1 MCSVTKP
8 SAEYNE
14 LIEEYKKLHID
25 PTIFPGK
32 SITKYTHYIRSIIQ
46 DNKCKTLLDYGCG
59 KGELYED
66 GTKGKLDE
74 PLHKF
79 WKIKDYTLYDPGLE
93 KFSKLPTDTY
103 DMVICVDVME
113 HLPTQDLEWIIDRIM
128 SFANKAVFLNI
139 ACYEALKKF
148 PNGKNVHISV
158 HEPEWWIDL
167 INKIWYDKHQERIN
181 TYIAF
186 EEVENRF
193 ISTGIF
199 KTHVNYRKHLSMREK
214 FEDATGIP

>member
-1 MCSVTKP
+1 MKTKSPILKIYSVTKP

-14 LIEEYKKLHID
+14 LIKEYKKLHTD
-25 PTIFPGK
+25 PTIFPGT
-32 SITKYTHYIRSIIQ
+32 SMTKYAHYIRSIIR

-59 KGELYED
+59 KGSLYKEEHN
-66 GTKGKLDE
+66 KLGK

-79 WKIKDYTLYDPGLE
+79 LKIKDYTLYDPGVE

-103 DMVICVDVME
+103 DMVMCVDVME

-128 SFANKAVFLNI
+128 SFANNSVFLNI

-148 PNGKNVHISV
+148 PNGKNVHITV
-158 HEPEWWIDL
+158 QEPEWWIDL
-167 INKIWYDKHQERIN
+167 IDKIWIDKHQKRIN
-181 TYIAF
+181 IYVAF

-193 ISTGIF
+193 VSTGVF
-199 KTHVNYRKHLSMREK
+199 KTHINYRKY
-214 FEDATGIP
+214 

>member
-8 SAEYNE
+8 SAEYSE
-14 LIEEYKKLHID
+14 LIEEYKKLHKD
-25 PTIFPGK
+25 PTIFPGR
-32 SITKYTHYIRSIIQ
+32 SMTKYAHYVRSIIR

-59 KGELYED
+59 KGNLYKDEHN
-66 GTKGKLDE
+66 KLGK

-79 WKIKDYTLYDPGLE
+79 LKIKDYTLYDPGLE
-93 KFSKLPTDTY
+93 EFSKLPIDTY

-128 SFANKAVFLNI
+128 SFGNKAIFLNI

-148 PNGKNVHISV
+148 PNGKNVHITV
-158 HEPEWWIDL
+158 HEPEWWVAL
-167 INKIWYDKHQERIN
+167 INKIWYDKHRKRIN
-181 TYIAF
+181 VYAAF

-193 ISTGIF
+193 VSSGVF
-199 KTHVNYRKHLSMREK
+199 KTHILYR
-214 FEDATGIP
+214 D